1 MYGGTILPPSFV
13 IRILIL
19 NAHLQKHV
27 LALEAAGV
35 REDPTDKTFEEQ
47 ALEAA
52 IEEKYEE
59 TGKLWKPWA
68 TNAKSIRLG
77 EFILIVDSDT
87 IVPEV
92 SVLCDVDLISSTDL
106 LAGLPSRRRAR
117 DDRVPRGR
125 HHSARVWCVAP

>member
-1 MYGGTILPPSFV
+1 MRYCV
-13 IRILIL
+13 L
-19 NAHLQKHV
+19 NALPQKHL

-35 REDPTDKTFEEQ
+35 REDPNDKTFEEQ

-68 TNAKSIRLG
+68 TNAKSIRIG

-92 SVLCDVDLISSTDL
+92 GALYNVHWGL
-106 LAGLPSRRRAR
+106 LLMRR
-117 DDRVPRGR
+117 
-125 HHSARVWCVAP
+125 